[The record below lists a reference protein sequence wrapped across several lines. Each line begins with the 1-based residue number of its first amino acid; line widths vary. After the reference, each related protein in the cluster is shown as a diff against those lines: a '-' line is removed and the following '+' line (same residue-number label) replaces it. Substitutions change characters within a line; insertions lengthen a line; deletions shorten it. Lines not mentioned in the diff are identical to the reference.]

1 MPFKLKRG
9 LLIQQSTRT
18 KVRDGN
24 TSGSLTIFKTKRL
37 RKNEARVVMHKLSR
51 ELVYYQ
57 DLRLT
62 WETSGRMRVDPKVI
76 LNSSSSFHTHIPSIS
91 EPVRLRHYVQN
102 PAMFPFPHGCVCVST
117 QLCLCFPS
125 SSFFC

>member
-24 TSGSLTIFKTKRL
+24 ISRSLRIFKTKRL
-37 RKNEARVVMHKLSR
+37 RRNEARVVMDELSR

-62 WETSGRMRVDPKVI
+62 WEISGEV
-76 LNSSSSFHTHIPSIS
+76 
-91 EPVRLRHYVQN
+91 
-102 PAMFPFPHGCVCVST
+102 
-117 QLCLCFPS
+117 
-125 SSFFC
+125 